1 MQYNHA
7 EAGHLYLIG
16 VGPGAPDLLTLR
28 AVQILSTVDVIVAPR
43 SRISNDSL
51 ALATVRPHLR
61 NAEVIEHIY
70 AMERNAE
77 QTAQSWRT
85 MADLTCDRIARGQS
99 VAHITIGDPLI
110 YSTCSYLVDQ
120 LDGRIPADHIHVLSG
135 ISAWQAPSALVGET
149 LMTQND
155 KLTLLPADRLDA
167 VEEALKHSETVVI
180 YKIGPRIN
188 GLIDLL
194 KRMDLIDRARLVCY
208 AEQEKQR
215 IYLNLAEAHD
225 ERLGYMSTM
234 IVRVGM
240 KGWD

>member
-28 AVQILSTVDVIVAPR
+28 AVQILASIDVIVAPR
-43 SRISNDSL
+43 SRMSDDSL

-61 NAEVIEHIY
+61 NAE
-70 AMERNAE
+70 
-77 QTAQSWRT
+77 QTAQSWRK
-85 MADLTCDRIARGQS
+85 MADLTCERIARGQS

-120 LDGRIPADHIHVLSG
+120 LDGRIPAENIHVLSG
-135 ISAWQAPSALVGET
+135 ISAWQATSALVGET

-155 KLTLLPADRLDA
+155 KLTLLPADRLEA
-167 VEEALKHSETVVI
+167 VEEALQTSETVVI

-188 GLIDLL
+188 GLIELL
-194 KRMDLIDRARLVCY
+194 RRMNLIEHARLVCY
-208 AEQEKQR
+208 AEQERQR
-215 IYLNLAEAHD
+215 IYLNLNEAHD

-240 KGWD
+240 KGWE